1 MKDRWKKLSL
11 PFLVLKEGFWNLNK
25 ICKIYFVAQNARKD
39 NPDNQLRKGRSRT
52 IENLKKSWFGFFE
65 LFTEY
70 KILAYIESARLK
82 QADMR

>member
-39 NPDNQLRKGRSRT
+39 NPDNTLRKGRGRT
-52 IENLKKSWFGFFE
+52 IEIWKKRDSAFFE